1 MPISCRRRE
10 TALCHSVMNT
20 EHEDNIWRERRSVL
34 GSAARGFRNRCPNC
48 GKGKL
53 LPVYLRPHD
62 ICSFCREPNGLI
74 MAHDAPPYITIL
86 IVGHIIA
93 AKFLEL
99 SLRRYAAARQG
110 RLDRFDVGVAAERQR
125 SSIIDFSK
133 SGQQMRKVRSRGR
146 SPSRASN
153 VSANSALR

>member
-1 MPISCRRRE
+1 
-10 TALCHSVMNT
+10 MNT
-20 EHEDNIWRERRSVL
+20 EHEDNIRRERRPVL

-62 ICSFCREPNGLI
+62 ICSFCQEPNGRI

-93 AKFLEL
+93 PLMLFWENTPTPPFWAH
-99 SLRRYAAARQG
+99 YAGWMTAA
-110 RLDRFDVGVAAERQR
+110 LV
-125 SSIIDFSK
+125 
-133 SGQQMRKVRSRGR
+133 
-146 SPSRASN
+146 
-153 VSANSALR
+153 LTLLL

>member
-93 AKFLEL
+93 PLMLFWENNSTPPFWAH
-99 SLRRYAAARQG
+99 YAAWMT
-110 RLDRFDVGVAAERQR
+110 AALVLTLLLLPRVKGAW
-125 SSIIDFSK
+125 I
-133 SGQQMRKVRSRGR
+133 GLMW
-146 SPSRASN
+146 
-153 VSANSALR
+153 ALRLNGNEVQ